1 MHFPS
6 VGHTRGLRGI
16 LAAAAGVALVAT
28 AGCAS
33 VRVAA
38 ARDDYLRQSLGSF
51 VYEMNCQ
58 SLWPDVL
65 RLLASKGYQLVG
77 VDRAVTGQQRQ
88 SALGNFF
95 SEGFATR
102 ETYDGGLTVATG
114 WDQAWVRYRAIG
126 TVVPPG
132 RCSVTFTR
140 DSQPDS
146 NDPGTMVS
154 RSDWDM
160 ALELLQRVD
169 PAAAARI
176 EAGMPKAAP

>member
-1 MHFPS
+1 MHFS
-6 VGHTRGLRGI
+6 SLRHDRTRRRI
-16 LAAAAGVALVAT
+16 LALATGLSLLAT

-33 VRVAA
+33 VRLAA
-38 ARDDYLRQSLGSF
+38 TRDDYLRQSLGSF
-51 VYEMNCQ
+51 VYDMNCQ
-58 SLWPDVL
+58 SLWPEVI

-77 VDRAVTGQQRQ
+77 VDRAVAGQQRQ

-95 SEGFATR
+95 SEGYATR

-114 WDQAWVRYRAIG
+114 WDKAWVRYRAIG

-140 DSQPDS
+140 DSQPDT

-154 RSDWDM
+154 GSDWDM

-169 PAAAARI
+169 PAAAGRI
-176 EAGMPKAAP
+176 EAGVPKAAP

>member
-6 VGHTRGLRGI
+6 VGHTRTLRRT
-16 LAAAAGVALVAT
+16 LALAAGVALLAT

-33 VRVAA
+33 TRLAA

-51 VYEMNCQ
+51 VYGMNCQ
-58 SLWPDVL
+58 SLWPEVI

-77 VDRAVTGQQRQ
+77 IDRAVAGQPPQ

-102 ETYDGGLTVATG
+102 ETYDGGLTVATS
-114 WDQAWVRYRAIG
+114 WDQAWVRYRATGI
-126 TVVPPG
+126 VVPPG

-140 DSQPDS
+140 DSQPDTD
-146 NDPGTMVS
+146 DPGKS
-154 RSDWDM
+154 ASWLDWEM

-169 PAAAARI
+169 PAAAGRI
-176 EAGMPKAAP
+176 EAGMPRAAP